1 MAYGIGQEIENL
13 TELGVDELTR
23 RQSID
28 PQLKYALA
36 LQEASNLVNAA
47 VRERDMSVEQPQ
59 PPQVIGQLEQGLAER
74 LMPGA
79 QQMAQQQSQQPMQ
92 QAQQAQQ
99 PMQQGI
105 SNLPAENMMM
115 AGGGIVSFADG
126 GFLSKA
132 KEWDTKLNQAHDR
145 RQTERLAR
153 GKSPSDYS
161 PLDPYNS
168 LSNMMYD
175 TGIAGVLQGLTGYES
190 EVQQPEEQLRG
201 ALLPETE
208 TYFEQRKILENPET
222 SERDKIFA
230 MDQLEALQDAPMF
243 SEMMEQV
250 SKITAAR
257 ESNSGMAGGG
267 IVGFAG
273 PQGSYVGANNPLNL
287 RDYNQNWDGQS
298 GATRGFVDFE
308 DEYSGVRAADKLLS
322 NYGAEEG
329 IDTLRGIISR
339 FAPPGENAT
348 EDYISFV
355 SEQTG
360 IPSEQ
365 PIDLADEGTRQRILS
380 AMAKM
385 ESGQDIDVAQVMSSD
400 EVATTPSENENRFGG
415 GYMPNV
421 MAAVRKLSP
430 LAADPTV
437 GMKLAVDLVSFLAE
451 KGIDAATL
459 GVEQLVRIGTDLN
472 REGANLGQSS
482 QDAGA
487 YNQEMLEGQ
496 TTPTPGSFGE
506 SVRGLF
512 GLTNAKDATLSV
524 EENDAQPTL
533 DRVSMQ
539 DVMRDPENTAGVGSL
554 ARYLPSGEGVGETLR
569 GLLGLTNAKDA
580 TLSVPEN
587 DVGISALSPQQV
599 EAEAEIDLLNAAQRR
614 ADEAERNRLMAEGM
628 LGEEVMAEANVPQSY
643 DPFDPTNERFRQAAM
658 MDSPAQDDSGGM
670 LNSIRETLMNQLNL
684 GATQPDTGTFTDA
697 AGTAYPMEELNR
709 VPTDEEKLQSLF
721 PGLDARRN
729 AAEQA
734 DADAEINLLN
744 AAQARSQGP
753 TDEEKLQSLFPELDA
768 RRNAAGQADAEAEI
782 NLLNAAQARSQSPTD
797 EEKLQSLFPGLD
809 ARRNA
814 AGQADADAEINL
826 LNAAQARS
834 DDNRARWEDLITPKR
849 QSEES
854 NQAPTLADAIAAM
867 MEQTSQDEAAQ
878 RNTVMEGTTVP
889 TPADLD
895 NRERLDLQG
904 EISALREQ
912 QREYS
917 PYGKSKVIYDALQ
930 TKISAMTEEVNA
942 MQRRDAGGR
951 QRTAE
956 REYGEQEN
964 TNRILAELG
973 LTGSSEIA
981 NPYGTVNE
989 TEQVITPAGNGVTE
1003 QTIIPTSNAGA
1014 LTDEENNA
1022 ALTQIARAIGGTDEQ
1037 IDNARTSAS
1046 DRFTIKNPSTPSTT
1060 GGGGISSVQGRYD
1073 QLTQPQSRSEAFFDM
1088 LKTLGGGAG
1097 RSKGFE
1103 FAGIAQEGAAQRA
1116 AKSKEALDIIG
1127 AENRAAALVAQGQT
1141 DQRRFIDSYV
1151 TENYNVSNGISREA
1165 LEVEATQLYLTA
1177 RNIYSGNT
1185 KEEAEFIKMFNEI
1198 KNSRISPLGRAY
1210 MEAMRNDPTG
1220 KSPEVQAANEAIYTA
1235 IRNTQ
1240 IAAAG
1245 S

>member
-92 QAQQAQQ
+92 QAQQEQQ

-153 GKSPSDYS
+153 GKSLSDYS

-322 NYGAEEG
+322 NYGATEG
-329 IDTLRGIISR
+329 IDTLRGVISR
-339 FAPPGENAT
+339 FAPPSENAT

-729 AAEQA
+729 AAGQA

-768 RRNAAGQADAEAEI
+768 RRNAAGQADA
-782 NLLNAAQARSQSPTD
+782 
-797 EEKLQSLFPGLD
+797 
-809 ARRNA
+809 
-814 AGQADADAEINL
+814 DAEINL

-834 DDNRARWEDLITPKR
+834 DDNKDRWEDLITPKFDSRMMSTGAGR
-849 QSEES
+849 QSMAA
-854 NQAPTLADAIAAM
+854 QDPTLVDAIAAM
-867 MEQTSQDEAAQ
+867 MAETSQAETAQ
-878 RNTVMEGTTVP
+878 GSTIIGFDASGRPVYSSPEKPDSAIP
-889 TPADLD
+889 TPADQEDMAVVALQD
-895 NRERLDLQG
+895 ERLKL
-904 EISALREQ
+904 IEQ
-912 QREYS
+912 QKTYS
-917 PYGKSKVIYDALQ
+917 RVGQDKFIFDALQ
-930 TKISAMTEEVNA
+930 TKIRGLGTEIENLKRKS
-942 MQRRDAGGR
+942 MGGR
-951 QRTAE
+951 QRS
-956 REYGEQEN
+956 REEAYDREEQN
-964 TNRILAELG
+964 NVVLRELG
-973 LTGSSEIA
+973 LPVSSTIP

-1003 QTIIPTSNAGA
+1003 QVITPDGNGV
-1014 LTDEENNA
+1014 TDAENNM

-1127 AENRAAALVAQGQT
+1127 AEQRADALAAQGQT
-1141 DQRRFIDSYV
+1141 DMRRFISSYV

-1177 RNIYSGNT
+1177 RNAPGNT
-1185 KEEAEFIKMFNEI
+1185 AAEIDAFIEQYNEI
-1198 KNSRISPLGRAY
+1198 KNSRINPLGKAY

-1220 KSPEVQAANEAIYTA
+1220 KSSEARAANQAIYEE
-1235 IRNTQ
+1235 IRNTRT
-1240 IAAAG
+1240 AAARP
-1245 S
+1245 